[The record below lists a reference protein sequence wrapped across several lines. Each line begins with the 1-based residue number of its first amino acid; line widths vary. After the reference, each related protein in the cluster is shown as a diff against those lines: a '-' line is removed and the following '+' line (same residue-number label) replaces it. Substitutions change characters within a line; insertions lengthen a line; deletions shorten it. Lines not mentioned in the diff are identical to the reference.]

1 MIMLAAID
9 IIAENIPF
17 LEALN
22 LNDNKLHGLEHLK
35 TLSVKLKNLKIL
47 YMGDNRV
54 SYKNVIFYLYICIY
68 NLLYIV

>member
-9 IIAENIPF
+9 IMEENIPD

-22 LNDNKLHGLEHLK
+22 LNDNKLHGIDHLK
-35 TLSVKLKNLKIL
+35 VLATKLKSLKIL

-54 SYKNVIFYLYICIY
+54 RQFYLYILVSALI
-68 NLLYIV
+68 L

>member
-9 IIAENIPF
+9 IIADNIPD

-35 TLSVKLKNLKIL
+35 ILSTKLKNLKIL
-47 YMGDNRV
+47 YMGENRV
-54 SYKNVIFYLYICIY
+54 S
-68 NLLYIV
+68 